1 MDLSLLT
8 IIGIPIGAVIGSMLS
23 VLDECFVRRIMKSKA
38 CVIDDTSNN
47 MGHPAFLPVSWT
59 LSAIVSVVCTA
70 CFGPVSVVVLII
82 SYGIDMYIIAP
93 QRNDRRYIVK
103 HIQSVVEDTMYVDP
117 KEANKIAR
125 RFYYD
130 TFEKWLKS
138 WSGDERL
145 IVADLILDEF
155 AESQRRC

>member
-1 MDLSLLT
+1 M
-8 IIGIPIGAVIGSMLS
+8 IVGA
-23 VLDECFVRRIMKSKA
+23 
-38 CVIDDTSNN
+38 
-47 MGHPAFLPVSWT
+47 
-59 LSAIVSVVCTA
+59 VCTA

-82 SYGIDMYIIAP
+82 SYGIDMCIIAP

-130 TFEKWLKS
+130 TFKKWLKS

-145 IVADLILDEF
+145 IIADLILDEYV
-155 AESQRRC
+155 ESQRRC